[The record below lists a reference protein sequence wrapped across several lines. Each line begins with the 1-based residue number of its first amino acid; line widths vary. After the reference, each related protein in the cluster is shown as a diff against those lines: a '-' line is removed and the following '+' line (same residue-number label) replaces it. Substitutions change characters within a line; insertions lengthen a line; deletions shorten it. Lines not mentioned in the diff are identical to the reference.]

1 MQLYGCVVLCYANSV
16 IRWHFSPVDLF
27 QLPGDLTE
35 IKTDRP
41 SFGIFT
47 HQVRKQARIVFGPF
61 SVQKDNTNLAQRSAP
76 HAGFTSMQCIF
87 PSCCR
92 GRTTDAGSIICP
104 SPKDTRPLWEPGWP
118 PSSHSSHLNAFTAP
132 GADCDGSFPR
142 KSARNSRPAP
152 LGALRPF
159 LILKSKSGRRF
170 H

>member
-76 HAGFTSMQCIF
+76 HTGFTSITVYL
-87 PSCCR
+87 SV
-92 GRTTDAGSIICP
+92 
-104 SPKDTRPLWEPGWP
+104 L
-118 PSSHSSHLNAFTAP
+118 LP
-132 GADCDGSFPR
+132 GADH
-142 KSARNSRPAP
+142 
-152 LGALRPF
+152 
-159 LILKSKSGRRF
+159 GRRQYHLPLTQGRAAAVGARLASILSF
-170 H
+170 QSPQCVYRSRC

>member
-76 HAGFTSMQCIF
+76 HTGFTSI
-87 PSCCR
+87 PVYLSV
-92 GRTTDAGSIICP
+92 
-104 SPKDTRPLWEPGWP
+104 L
-118 PSSHSSHLNAFTAP
+118 LP
-132 GADCDGSFPR
+132 GADH
-142 KSARNSRPAP
+142 
-152 LGALRPF
+152 
-159 LILKSKSGRRF
+159 GRRQYHLPLTQGRAAAVGAIPVTSMRLPLPVLTVMAVSRGNLPETVGPRRWVHCVLF
-170 H
+170 